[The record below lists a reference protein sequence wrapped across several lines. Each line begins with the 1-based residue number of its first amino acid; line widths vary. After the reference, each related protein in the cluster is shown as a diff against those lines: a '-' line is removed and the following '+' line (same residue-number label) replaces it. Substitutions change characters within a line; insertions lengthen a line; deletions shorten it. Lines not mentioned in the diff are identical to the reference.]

1 MRALPSTLLFLSL
14 PSEKDSSC
22 RLSAANPEMR
32 SKTDNLEQLIME
44 VEKQAMAANNDQGG
58 STNSL
63 GNREVKKYIRRR
75 YTDSRH
81 PTTELPDVRG
91 AMTELPSVRDPP
103 VRTKSKSKEVL
114 EEAEAGGENQK
125 EQKRSPCISERP
137 SYKRWQHNTNR
148 NSSD

>member
-1 MRALPSTLLFLSL
+1 MSNCLIFLSL
-14 PSEKDSSC
+14 PSEKDNSG

-44 VEKQAMAANNDQGG
+44 VEKQETSDQGG
-58 STNSL
+58 STSSL

-103 VRTKSKSKEVL
+103 VRSTKSKSKEVL
-114 EEAEAGGENQK
+114 LDEAELAGGEQK

-137 SYKRWQHNTNR
+137 SYKRWQHSSGTARNT
-148 NSSD
+148 SD

>member
-1 MRALPSTLLFLSL
+1 MSNCLIFLSL
-14 PSEKDSSC
+14 PSEKDNSG

-44 VEKQAMAANNDQGG
+44 VEKQDALNDQGG

-103 VRTKSKSKEVL
+103 VRTPSKSKEVL
-114 EEAEAGGENQK
+114 DEAESGGEK
-125 EQKRSPCISERP
+125 DQKRSPCISERP

>member
-1 MRALPSTLLFLSL
+1 MSNCLIFLSL
-14 PSEKDSSC
+14 PSEKDNSG

-44 VEKQAMAANNDQGG
+44 VEKQETSDQGG
-58 STNSL
+58 STSSL

-114 EEAEAGGENQK
+114 EEAEAGGEK
-125 EQKRSPCISERP
+125 DQKRSPCISERP
-137 SYKRWQHNTNR
+137 SYKRWQHNSSVNTNR

>member
-1 MRALPSTLLFLSL
+1 
-14 PSEKDSSC
+14 
-22 RLSAANPEMR
+22 MR

-44 VEKQAMAANNDQGG
+44 LEKPASSEQGG

-103 VRTKSKSKEVL
+103 VRNKSKSKEML
-114 EEAEAGGENQK
+114 AGGEAESGEA
-125 EQKRSPCISERP
+125 EQKRSPCISSRP
-137 SYKRWQHNTNR
+137 SYQRWQHNSNR
-148 NSSD
+148 TGTP

>member
-1 MRALPSTLLFLSL
+1 
-14 PSEKDSSC
+14 
-22 RLSAANPEMR
+22 MR

-44 VEKQAMAANNDQGG
+44 VEKQGAANNDQGG

-91 AMTELPSVRDPP
+91 AMTELPSVRGPP